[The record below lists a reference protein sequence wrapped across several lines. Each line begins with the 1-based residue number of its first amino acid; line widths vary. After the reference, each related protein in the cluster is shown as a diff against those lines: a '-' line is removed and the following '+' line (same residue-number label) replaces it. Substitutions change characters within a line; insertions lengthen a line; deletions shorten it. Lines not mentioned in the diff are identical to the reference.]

1 MLQVV
6 VMLVE
11 FASPVIFAGLAI
23 TCFVEYKIIL
33 GVAFSI
39 AFILWLGIA
48 TYDWW
53 KIIKI
58 EY

>member
-23 TCFVEYKIIL
+23 TCFVKYKIIL
-33 GVAFSI
+33 SVAFSI
-39 AFILWLGIA
+39 AFILWLGIV
-48 TYDWW
+48 TYDWR
-53 KIIKI
+53 K
-58 EY
+58 